1 MDYKPSN
8 VDEID
13 KWEEVQLVYKAALK
27 QMRTK
32 LEILSADFAQTHKY
46 NPIEHIEAR
55 IKSSES
61 IVKKLKKNGY
71 ESTIENMVAKV
82 NDIAGVRIICS
93 FTSDIYRIANI
104 LSSQSDIIIISVKDY
119 YKNPKPSGYQSYH
132 MIVSVP
138 IYLSDRV
145 VNVKVEIQIRTVAM
159 DFWATL
165 EHKIRYKFE
174 GNPPRHISES
184 LMECARMVSALDDE
198 MLCLNEE
205 IMRLDAMKE
214 E

>member
-61 IVKKLKKNGY
+61 IVKN
-71 ESTIENMVAKV
+71 
-82 NDIAGVRIICS
+82 
-93 FTSDIYRIANI
+93 
-104 LSSQSDIIIISVKDY
+104 
-119 YKNPKPSGYQSYH
+119 
-132 MIVSVP
+132 
-138 IYLSDRV
+138 
-145 VNVKVEIQIRTVAM
+145 
-159 DFWATL
+159 
-165 EHKIRYKFE
+165 
-174 GNPPRHISES
+174 
-184 LMECARMVSALDDE
+184 
-198 MLCLNEE
+198 
-205 IMRLDAMKE
+205 
-214 E
+214 